1 MLNKPV
7 EEVIMEGGKVVGIKS
22 EGEVARC
29 KFVIGDPSYFPGKV
43 RQVGHVVRTICFL
56 DHPIPNTNNSE
67 SCQIILPQ
75 KQIGRKSGTLFI
87 HDCEV
92 SIAFSG
98 FLFFFQFFFL
108 AHLFVR
114 VRRHLHLGCL
124 LFPQRVRQGQVRRHC
139 VHDRGD
145 QQPRG

>member
-7 EEVIMEGGKVVGIKS
+7 EEIVMEGGKVVGVKS
-22 EGEVARC
+22 EGEVAKC

-75 KQIGRKSGTLFI
+75 KQVGRKSGI
-87 HDCEV
+87 YV
-92 SIAFSG
+92 V
-98 FLFFFQFFFL
+98 L
-108 AHLFVR
+108 A
-114 VRRHLHLGCL
+114 
-124 LFPQRVRQGQVRRHC
+124 
-139 VHDRGD
+139 
-145 QQPRG
+145 PRERCAAH

>member
-1 MLNKPV
+1 MG

-75 KQIGRKSGTLFI
+75 KQIGRKRTSTSRL
-87 HDCEV
+87 CPLRTTC
-92 SIAFSG
+92 A
-98 FLFFFQFFFL
+98 
-108 AHLFVR
+108 
-114 VRRHLHLGCL
+114 
-124 LFPQRVRQGQVRRHC
+124 
-139 VHDRGD
+139 
-145 QQPRG
+145 PRASSSPSRPRPWRPTTPRLS